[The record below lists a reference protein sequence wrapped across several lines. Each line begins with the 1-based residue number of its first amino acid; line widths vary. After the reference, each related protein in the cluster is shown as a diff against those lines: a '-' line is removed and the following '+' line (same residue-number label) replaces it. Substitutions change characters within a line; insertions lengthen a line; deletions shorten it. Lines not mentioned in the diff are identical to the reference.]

1 MAGLAESAYII
12 AVNKD
17 ENAPIFSA
25 ADERVRAD
33 CNEVA
38 AALLKQLGEASLPS

>member
-1 MAGLAESAYII
+1 MYLPVWPVFI
-12 AVNKD
+12 
-17 ENAPIFSA
+17 A

-38 AALLKQLGEASLPS
+38 AALLKQLGEDSLPS